1 MLVFLLKL
9 RTVIYSAAR
18 CDNFSADLMSC
29 HIQSST
35 CTVIVTGFH
44 IFQVNDVDISPMSH
58 EEAVMFL
65 RQCGDTVK
73 LRLYRDAAQTPVSA
87 LSPTE
92 EVKAFKPKP
101 LLR

>member
-1 MLVFLLKL
+1 M
-9 RTVIYSAAR
+9 T
-18 CDNFSADLMSC
+18 
-29 HIQSST
+29 
-35 CTVIVTGFH
+35 
-44 IFQVNDVDISPMSH
+44 FQVNDTDISPMSH

-65 RQCGDTVK
+65 RQCGDQVK

-92 EVKAFKPKP
+92 EVKSFKPKP

>member
-1 MLVFLLKL
+1 MSVLPSQ
-9 RTVIYSAAR
+9 SA
-18 CDNFSADLMSC
+18 
-29 HIQSST
+29 T
-35 CTVIVTGFH
+35 CTVILTTFH
-44 IFQVNDVDISPMSH
+44 IFQVNDVDISAMSH

-65 RQCGDTVK
+65 RQCGETVK

-92 EVKAFKPKP
+92 EAKVFKPKP